1 MTKLILASKSPRRK
15 EILEENGFKFI
26 SHAADLNEEKYENLP
41 PLKMVKTLS
50 RLKAEK
56 ISKIYK
62 NSIILGADTTVV
74 LGKETFGKPKDKI
87 QAKEMLLKLSGSTH
101 TVYTGFT
108 IINPDNK
115 TIKTSHDSTKITFR
129 KLSDIEIDNYIKNHN
144 VTDLAGSYAIQ
155 EGAGEFVNKI
165 EGDYLNVVGIPTK
178 VIITLR
184 KIIK

>member
-15 EILEENGFKFI
+15 KILEENDFKFI
-26 SHAADLNEEKYENLP
+26 ICPANLNEEDYESMP
-41 PLKMVKTLS
+41 PLSMVKTLS

-56 ISKIYK
+56 IAKIYK

-74 LGKETFGKPKDKI
+74 IGKEMLGKPKDKNH
-87 QAKEMLLKLSGSTH
+87 AKEMLLKLSGSTH

-108 IINPDNK
+108 IINPDKK
-115 TIKTSHDSTKITFR
+115 TKTTSYGTTKVTF
-129 KLSDIEIDNYIKNHN
+129 KMLSEKEIDNYINNHN
-144 VTDLAGSYAIQ
+144 VTELAGSYAIQ

-178 VIITLR
+178 AIIEL
-184 KIIK
+184 KEILK